1 MTKTSHETKAL
12 GNRSGILYF
21 KGRQCTGVVELCIDP
36 HSQKIWEIKNKK
48 SGPVGNKKYLFLSAN
63 TLQFKMVCNREVD
76 FMEILVVWGVLKYVP
91 FCVDFVKW
99 ASIINCRR
107 VTRNSLV
114 LIKNGLCR
122 IASCFRKNNLCLNF
136 SFPDTC
142 SLVYYHSSPPFKIDL
157 V

>member
-1 MTKTSHETKAL
+1 MES
-12 GNRSGILYF
+12 
-21 KGRQCTGVVELCIDP
+21 CTLRDVNVQVWWSFVLTLTPRKSENDSLVR
-36 HSQKIWEIKNKK
+36 WEIK
-48 SGPVGNKKYLFLSAN
+48 KYLLLSAN
-63 TLQFKMVCNREVD
+63 TLQFKVVCNREVD

-91 FCVDFVKW
+91 FSVDFVKW

-114 LIKNGLCR
+114 FIKNGLCR

-136 SFPDTC
+136 SFPDTW
-142 SLVYYHSSPPFKIDL
+142 SLVYYHSSLPFKIDL